1 MFLVVGMSTRRRD
14 KKVADEEDDPV
25 VEEYN
30 VRLVFPEQGTFD
42 YVQYPVPS
50 NVYKSKKPCAAKF
63 RPENAMLELK
73 YDTEDWRNS
82 SYYDLGFATKAGLP
96 ADHTRKFTS
105 TKVDLRTQYVF
116 GQLHGDTM
124 IVTPI
129 SNVLSMRPDFSH
141 VSANDDEDDKA
152 SSAVPD
158 SNQNSAAGGTKPEI
172 SDSAS
177 RDGGSSNPS
186 NGSIRVNFQKLQT
199 SRTLAAKERSYNTL
213 LENKTSEPWIN
224 LEVQK
229 DDGTEGLAS
238 FMEQSECWGKLKWNV
253 KPSEYLNSI
262 VPKSTEVLNDDSDI
276 KNLAA
281 ATTNAN
287 NNFMTQSSVKKEAK
301 KKSV

>member
-1 MFLVVGMSTRRRD
+1 MLL
-14 KKVADEEDDPV
+14 
-25 VEEYN
+25 
-30 VRLVFPEQGTFD
+30 RLVIILSLFL
-42 YVQYPVPS
+42 
-50 NVYKSKKPCAAKF
+50 AAF
-63 RPENAMLELK
+63 L
-73 YDTEDWRNS
+73 
-82 SYYDLGFATKAGLP
+82 KAGGANLLLLP
-96 ADHTRKFTS
+96 PPPDH
-105 TKVDLRTQYVF
+105 
-116 GQLHGDTM
+116 
-124 IVTPI
+124 
-129 SNVLSMRPDFSH
+129 
-141 VSANDDEDDKA
+141 DDEDDKA

-224 LEVQK
+224 IEVQK